1 MFVRTDLI
9 QNSGEVNRGLSEALS
24 TCWLRPSWA
33 WLAFYHM
40 DESTDQLV

>member
-1 MFVRTDLI
+1 MSVYMGVI
-9 QNSGEVNRGLSEALS
+9 QKSSEVSGGLSEALS

-33 WLAFYHM
+33 WLAFCHM